1 MEKLHGEVVYL
12 MKQVMQRAEGNLDVI
27 NVEFKEE
34 NLDYIYLTKCLS
46 NTLHLMTNPFSLD

>member
-27 NVEFKEE
+27 NVELKEE
-34 NLDYIYLTKCLS
+34 NLDYICLIKCLS
-46 NTLHLMTNPFSLD
+46 NILHLLMNPFSLD